1 MATDRERVLAE
12 FERYYQ
18 ELKGTSRAVRPED
31 RLDLL
36 GIDSLLAQELL
47 AELEDNHGIDL
58 ISDERLL
65 KVRTVDDLLDVLE
78 DHLQQA
84 TDKA

>member
-1 MATDRERVLAE
+1 MAVERQEVLAE
-12 FERYYQ
+12 FERYYR

-47 AELEDNHGIDL
+47 AEIEDTYGIEL
-58 ISDERLL
+58 MGDERLL
-65 KVRTVDDLLDVLE
+65 KVRTVDDLLDVLVE
-78 DHLQQA
+78 HLPESTGVA
-84 TDKA
+84 